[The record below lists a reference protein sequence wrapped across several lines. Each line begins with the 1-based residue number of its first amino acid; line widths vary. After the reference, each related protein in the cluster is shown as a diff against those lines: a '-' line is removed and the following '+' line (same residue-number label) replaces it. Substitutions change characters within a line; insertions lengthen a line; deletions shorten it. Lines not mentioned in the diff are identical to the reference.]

1 MDIDEAIEKF
11 ENGEMTLDEYL
22 EIYNKW
28 VKEEADKRIDLWNS

>member
-22 EIYNKW
+22 AIYNQW

>member
-28 VKEEADKRIDLWNS
+28 VKEESEKRMDLWNS

>member
-22 EIYNKW
+22 EIYNNW
-28 VKEEADKRIDLWNS
+28 VKEEADKRVDLWNS